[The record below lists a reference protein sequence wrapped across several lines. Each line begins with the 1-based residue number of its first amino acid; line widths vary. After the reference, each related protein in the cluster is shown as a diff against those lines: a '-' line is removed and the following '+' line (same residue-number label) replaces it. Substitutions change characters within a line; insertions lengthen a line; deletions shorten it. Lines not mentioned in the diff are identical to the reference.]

1 MQGAPAVAT
10 STVPQCLSLVEQLR
24 SPKVSQLQVLSC
36 VVHQKISRCE
46 KKERE
51 QEVCVSA
58 CVRGGSEEGRREK
71 EEEKIIFSPGVTNM
85 VARKIISNM

>member
-46 KKERE
+46 KRE
-51 QEVCVSA
+51 KASA
-58 CVRGGSEEGRREK
+58 CVREREREGAVKKEGGKKK
-71 EEEKIIFSPGVTNM
+71 EISFFSPGMTKVA
-85 VARKIISNM
+85 ARKIISNT